1 MYKGEAFYCD
11 FVSNSARDDGGA
23 MYRGN
28 AYTCTFTENEAAYE
42 DERYA
47 VYEYYNGGAIYDG
60 NAYECTFIENFANDG
75 GAMYDG
81 SAHNCIFKENLASHS
96 GGAVNDVDAYYC
108 TFTENR
114 AHERNG
120 GGMNNGNAYHC
131 IFKKNS
137 LGSFSG
143 YGRALADSNA
153 YNCTLKDHPGDSG
166 AMVGG
171 KAALCEFNG
180 DPIDDV
186 DIIHPEI
193 HVSDHVLTYNSGEKL
208 EFDLIANNILL
219 DGFNLTIKIYKDNQ
233 LYTTVYGL
241 SGEGWIIDL
250 EPGDYTADLMLTDF
264 PKEKPSF
271 ATITV
276 RSTFADLNTTI
287 NGNNNST
294 IYLSNNDYFKYDG
307 ISDFELIYGI
317 IINRDL
323 TIYGNGTTINGD
335 AIARIFKV
343 EDNVNVKFY
352 NINFINGK
360 AVDGGAIYGGNAY
373 NCFFRENTAER
384 DGGAIYG
391 GNAVDCTF
399 NFNTAEKDGGA
410 IYLGNATD
418 CTFNFNTAEKDGGAI
433 TQGNAYNSTF
443 IQNHADNLGGAIHL
457 GNATDCTFT
466 SNTAGTGGAISQGN
480 VYNSTFI
487 LNRADNVGGAIY
499 LGNATDCTFTNS
511 TSETGG
517 VMYGGNAKNCTFTK
531 NKAYAFGGAIYG
543 GNVIDCTFAKNK
555 ADRGGAI
562 YQGNANNCTFT
573 DNTADKGGAICQGN
587 ANNCTFTKNTAD
599 KGGAICQG
607 NANNCTFTKNT
618 AEDDGGAIFG
628 GGAINCTFIGN
639 NADDHGGAI
648 HHGDGKFTAVNCT
661 FTGNS
666 ADGGGATFDVDVFNC
681 IFTNNTSTCDGGA
694 VYYGDAKNCTF
705 IGNIAERDGGAIY
718 IGNAYNCT
726 FIGNSAKH
734 QGGAMYEGTACLC
747 IFNED
752 STKDTK
758 IIHPIIN
765 VLNYAS
771 TYNSGE
777 KLKFNLTAK
786 DMVFDGFKTSI
797 TIYKNG
803 SLVKTASGLSGEG
816 WIVDLGPGEYTAV
829 LSLTDYPD
837 EKSSNATINVS
848 KGNTIIDISPI
859 NNAKVGQELT
869 INYTTNSNGTVTIK
883 VNGQKIKGSKF
894 TPTKEGIYNL
904 TVEVAENDYYIAA
917 SNQTTFTAEKTDALV
932 EISPITNVVVGQEVT
947 INYTTNS
954 NGTVTIKV
962 NGQKISGN
970 KFTPTKVGSYVV
982 SIEVAEND
990 YYAATS
996 NETAFTVKTN
1006 AVIVISPIANAIV
1019 GQEITINYT
1028 TNSNGTVTIKVNN
1041 QPINSTK
1048 FTPTKDG
1055 IYNVT
1060 VEIAENDYYTAASN
1074 QTTFTAEKTDAV
1086 VEISPITNVVVGQE
1100 VTINYTTN
1108 SNGTVTIKVN
1118 NQPINS
1124 TKFTPTKEGI
1134 YNVTVEI
1141 AENDYYT
1148 AASNKTTF
1156 TVEKIS
1162 AVVVISPIANVVVG
1176 QEITINYTT
1185 NSNGTVTIK
1194 VNNQPINSTKFT
1206 PTKEGSYVVSVE
1218 VAENDYYAATSNK
1231 TAFTVEKISAV
1242 VVISPIA
1249 NVVVGQE
1256 ITINYTTNSNGTV
1269 TIKVNGQ
1276 KINGTK
1282 FTPTKEG
1289 IYNVTV
1295 EIAENDYYTAAS
1307 NQTTFTAEKTDAL
1320 VEISPIANAIVGQE
1334 ITINYTT
1341 NSNGTVTIKVNGQK
1355 INGTKFTPTKAGSY
1369 NVTVEVV
1376 ENDYYTEA
1384 SNQTKFWV
1392 EKIDNYTADI
1402 NIGEDSVTVILPED
1416 INGKLTVKVGNEIF
1430 TVPVKNGVA
1439 VIPYDDLPAG
1449 ENSITVT
1456 YRGDNKYAEKSFDF
1470 NVTVEPKVIITAKDL
1485 IKYYGSPDRFVVS
1498 IKDSE
1503 GRPIAGQIV
1512 YITLNGKTYGRTT
1525 DNAGMASIGVNLNSG
1540 NYTAAVKVNET
1551 ELTASITVL
1560 STVNGTN
1567 IVKIFRNAT
1576 QYYVTARDSNG
1587 NYLPENTEIDFNIN
1601 GIIYNS
1607 YRRANIQQHNR
1618 IIQINRKQKHY
1629 NV

>member
-1 MYKGEAFYCD
+1 MYLT
-11 FVSNSARDDGGA
+11 V
-23 MYRGN
+23 
-28 AYTCTFTENEAAYE
+28 
-42 DERYA
+42 
-47 VYEYYNGGAIYDG
+47 
-60 NAYECTFIENFANDG
+60 
-75 GAMYDG
+75 
-81 SAHNCIFKENLASHS
+81 
-96 GGAVNDVDAYYC
+96 
-108 TFTENR
+108 
-114 AHERNG
+114 
-120 GGMNNGNAYHC
+120 
-131 IFKKNS
+131 
-137 LGSFSG
+137 FSPT
-143 YGRALADSNA
+143 
-153 YNCTLKDHPGDSG
+153 TLQLV
-166 AMVGG
+166 MVG
-171 KAALCEFNG
+171 
-180 DPIDDV
+180 D
-186 DIIHPEI
+186 
-193 HVSDHVLTYNSGEKL
+193 
-208 EFDLIANNILL
+208 
-219 DGFNLTIKIYKDNQ
+219 
-233 LYTTVYGL
+233 
-241 SGEGWIIDL
+241 
-250 EPGDYTADLMLTDF
+250 
-264 PKEKPSF
+264 
-271 ATITV
+271 
-276 RSTFADLNTTI
+276 
-287 NGNNNST
+287 
-294 IYLSNNDYFKYDG
+294 
-307 ISDFELIYGI
+307 
-317 IINRDL
+317 
-323 TIYGNGTTINGD
+323 
-335 AIARIFKV
+335 
-343 EDNVNVKFY
+343 
-352 NINFINGK
+352 
-360 AVDGGAIYGGNAY
+360 
-373 NCFFRENTAER
+373 
-384 DGGAIYG
+384 
-391 GNAVDCTF
+391 
-399 NFNTAEKDGGA
+399 
-410 IYLGNATD
+410 
-418 CTFNFNTAEKDGGAI
+418 
-433 TQGNAYNSTF
+433 
-443 IQNHADNLGGAIHL
+443 
-457 GNATDCTFT
+457 
-466 SNTAGTGGAISQGN
+466 
-480 VYNSTFI
+480 
-487 LNRADNVGGAIY
+487 
-499 LGNATDCTFTNS
+499 
-511 TSETGG
+511 
-517 VMYGGNAKNCTFTK
+517 
-531 NKAYAFGGAIYG
+531 
-543 GNVIDCTFAKNK
+543 
-555 ADRGGAI
+555 
-562 YQGNANNCTFT
+562 
-573 DNTADKGGAICQGN
+573 
-587 ANNCTFTKNTAD
+587 
-599 KGGAICQG
+599 
-607 NANNCTFTKNT
+607 
-618 AEDDGGAIFG
+618 
-628 GGAINCTFIGN
+628 AINCTFIGN
-639 NADDHGGAI
+639 
-648 HHGDGKFTAVNCT
+648 
-661 FTGNS
+661 S
-666 ADGGGATFDVDVFNC
+666 AQ
-681 IFTNNTSTCDGGA
+681 
-694 VYYGDAKNCTF
+694 
-705 IGNIAERDGGAIY
+705 
-718 IGNAYNCT
+718 
-726 FIGNSAKH
+726 H

-777 KLKFNLTAK
+777 KLKFNLTAN

-797 TIYKNG
+797 AIYKNG

-917 SNQTTFTAEKTDALV
+917 SNKTTFTVEKTDAVV

-982 SIEVAEND
+982 SVEVAEND

-1006 AVIVISPIANAIV
+1006 AVVVISPIANAI
-1019 GQEITINYT
+1019 
-1028 TNSNGTVTIKVNN
+1028 
-1041 QPINSTK
+1041 
-1048 FTPTKDG
+1048 
-1055 IYNVT
+1055 
-1060 VEIAENDYYTAASN
+1060 
-1074 QTTFTAEKTDAV
+1074 
-1086 VEISPITNVVVGQE
+1086 VGQE

-1124 TKFTPTKEGI
+1124 TKFTPTKENGTVTI
-1134 YNVTVEI
+1134 KVDGQKINGTKFTPTKEGSYNVTVEI

-1156 TVEKIS
+1156 TAEKTD
-1162 AVVVISPIANVVVG
+1162 AVVEISPITNAIVGQEVTINYTTNSNGTVTIKVNGQKISSNKFTPIKAGSYNVTVEVAVNDYYTAASNKTAFTAEKTDAVVEISPITNAVVG

-1194 VNNQPINSTKFT
+1194 VNC
-1206 PTKEGSYVVSVE
+1206 
-1218 VAENDYYAATSNK
+1218 
-1231 TAFTVEKISAV
+1231 
-1242 VVISPIA
+1242 
-1249 NVVVGQE
+1249 
-1256 ITINYTTNSNGTV
+1256 
-1269 TIKVNGQ
+1269 Q

-1282 FTPTKEG
+1282 FTPIKAG
-1289 IYNVTV
+1289 HYIVTV
-1295 EIAENDYYTAAS
+1295 EVAVNDYYTA
-1307 NQTTFTAEKTDAL
+1307 
-1320 VEISPIANAIVGQE
+1320 
-1334 ITINYTT
+1334 
-1341 NSNGTVTIKVNGQK
+1341 
-1355 INGTKFTPTKAGSY
+1355 
-1369 NVTVEVV
+1369 
-1376 ENDYYTEA
+1376 A

-1512 YITLNGKTYGRTT
+1512 YITLNGKTYDRTT

-1601 GIIYNS
+1601 GIIYKRKVTGDKGLVKLNLNLNPNTYIITAYNTVTGELTSNNITVLSRLTENKNITMYEKNGTKYTVRVLDETGKAVGAGEKVTFNINGVFYTRTTDANGYATINLNLNPGNYITTAMYGDSTVANNIEILPRLVASDLDKKYGTPDQFKAQLLDGKGNPVVGEKITFNINGVLYNRPTDADGFAKLNINLMPGKYVITSS
-1607 YRRANIQQHNR
+1607 YGSFVCGNTVTVNG
-1618 IIQINRKQKHY
+1618 
-1629 NV
+1629 